1 MFEDDVTDAV
11 VALRRQ
17 HDLVQLV
24 TYLHVHVID
33 GRDVAED
40 ELDVGDVKQRP
51 ARLVPV
57 FDLFFEALT
66 TSSVLPSL
74 P

>member
-1 MFEDDVTDAV
+1 MFEDDVTDTV
-11 VALRRQ
+11 VALWRQ

-57 FDLFFEALT
+57 LDLLLEALT
-66 TSSVLPSL
+66 TQSAIL
-74 P
+74 

>member
-11 VALRRQ
+11 IALWRQ

-40 ELDVGDVKQRP
+40 ELDIGDFKQRA
-51 ARLVPV
+51 ARLVYDMLI
-57 FDLFFEALT
+57 FSLF
-66 TSSVLPSL
+66 S
-74 P
+74 

>member
-1 MFEDDVTDAV
+1 MI
-11 VALRRQ
+11 ALWRQ

-24 TYLHVHVID
+24 AYLHVHVID

-51 ARLVPV
+51 LGWSLTCRFFHIFMMCPV
-57 FDLFFEALT
+57 CCRCA
-66 TSSVLPSL
+66 SRAVGIG
-74 P
+74 

>member
-17 HDLVQLV
+17 NDLVQLV
-24 TYLHVHVID
+24 AYLHVHVID

-57 FDLFFEALT
+57 LDLLLEALT
-66 TSSVLPSL
+66 TQSAIL
-74 P
+74 